1 MSPDRTRRTHDP
13 GAQPP
18 RPGDLPFKPGE
29 APLTQIER
37 VGLVVAL
44 LLAAVLMWPVR
55 DYVTDDT
62 YIHLQYA
69 RHLAQGQG
77 LVFNPGERVYGCT
90 SPLWVALIADGI
102 AFGLDGLTVARALGF
117 AATLASVGLF
127 LQLLRRTLRTPAVRV
142 AGTIAWAG
150 HAWMLRW
157 SMSGMETP
165 LAVAL
170 ILAGFVAFT
179 EGKQWGARPVRTG
192 SLWALAALTR
202 PEAALLLLLW
212 GIFLLVD
219 AENRQGLRRLVA
231 GALPPMAVY
240 GGWLLFARLYFGTFW
255 PQTLTAKSAGGAG
268 LEFQLANLWR
278 QARII
283 GATDALP
290 AALLVVALVL
300 GARRLWA
307 GRPTESAAQRLVP
320 WAWII
325 VLPLLYSARGVPVIS
340 RYLVPVLPVIQWL
353 SWRAAEPWWLG
364 PDASRAR
371 RATVLAALAA
381 VAILAWNVSVYRNAV
396 VPQVRTFSPALNE
409 SLVRWGRWFGRNA
422 PIEASIGTPDIGAI
436 GYFSRRHVV
445 DFAGL
450 VTPDMVRFLRSEPM
464 DEAIAG
470 FRFATFARPEYL
482 VDRDSTAFG
491 LRHRSPYGACL
502 KPLGIAEM
510 PNLGI
515 ALPEPTVYSFYRVD
529 WAVFDS
535 LHAARTA
542 ALGASP

>member
-1 MSPDRTRRTHDP
+1 MPA
-13 GAQPP
+13 GE
-18 RPGDLPFKPGE
+18 LPFKPGE
-29 APLTQIER
+29 APFTRIEQF
-37 VGLVVAL
+37 GLLAAL
-44 LLAAVLMWPVR
+44 LLAAALMWPLR

-102 AFGLDGLTVARALGF
+102 AFGLDGLAVARTLGF

-142 AGTIAWAG
+142 AGTLAWAG

-231 GALPPMAVY
+231 GALPPLAVY
-240 GGWLLFARLYFGTFW
+240 GGWLLFARVYFGTFW
-255 PQTLTAKSAGGAG
+255 PQTLTAKAAAGSG

-278 QARII
+278 QARIV

-290 AALLVVALVL
+290 VAMLALALVL
-300 GARRLWA
+300 GGRRLW
-307 GRPTESAAQRLVP
+307 GVRPAESAAQRLVP
-320 WAWII
+320 WAWIV

-340 RYLVPVLPVIQWL
+340 RYLLPVLPVIQWL
-353 SWRAAEPWWLG
+353 AWRACESWWLG
-364 PDASRAR
+364 RDATRAR
-371 RATVLAALAA
+371 RATVFAAIAA
-381 VAILAWNVSVYRNAV
+381 AAILVWNFGVYRSAV
-396 VPQVRTFSPALNE
+396 IPQVRTFSPALNE
-409 SLVRWGRWFGRNA
+409 SLVRWGRWFDEHAG
-422 PIEASIGTPDIGAI
+422 EKASIGTPDIGAI

-450 VTPDMVRFLRSEPM
+450 ITPEMVRFLRREPQH
-464 DEAIAG
+464 DAIAA
-470 FRFATFARPEYL
+470 FRFAAFSRPDYL

-502 KPLGIAEM
+502 QPLGAAEM

-515 ALPEPTVYSFYRVD
+515 ARPEPTVYSFYRVD
-529 WAVFDS
+529 WAAFDS
-535 LHAARTA
+535 LRAARATPG
-542 ALGASP
+542 GASP